1 MSGVESMA
9 KLSGKPK
16 EAPSAERAEPGH
28 LHQAGV
34 VASSVYAHGVRIADI
49 PIEEA
54 VQWARKEG
62 HVVWIGLLEP
72 DAALLQC
79 VQQQFGL
86 HALAVEDAANAHQ
99 RPKLEQY
106 GEALFVVARTAQMV
120 DKRIAFGETHIFVGQ
135 GYIVSVRHGAS
146 TSYKTVRQHWETCP
160 TSLAKGEDFILYA
173 ILDFIVDNYMP
184 VLEAIHDEVEE
195 IEDKVLA
202 KPMLRHEIEKLY
214 MLRRDL
220 LRLRNAIAPLVDVCQ
235 RLANASVPQV
245 RPTLAPM
252 FRDVTDHVRTV
263 QEKIDSLREVL
274 AFAFEASLL
283 VGQSQE
289 NSITK
294 KLAAWAAIL
303 AVPTAVAGIYGM
315 NFKNMPELEWQFG
328 YHAVLALIVVT
339 CVVLHWRFRKNG
351 WL

>member
-1 MSGVESMA
+1 MSVAEIRFPHRVESDDVA
-9 KLSGKPK
+9 AGPPV
-16 EAPSAERAEPGH
+16 EQAHRHE
-28 LHQAGV
+28 AGV

-49 PIEEA
+49 PVEEA
-54 VQWARKEG
+54 GEWARKEG

-72 DAALLQC
+72 DAELLKC
-79 VQQQFGL
+79 VQRQFNL
-86 HALAVEDAANAHQ
+86 HPLAVEDATNAHQ

-106 GEALFVVARTAQMV
+106 GDALFVVARTAQMV
-120 DKRIAFGETHIFVGQ
+120 DKRIAFGETHIFVGH

-184 VLEAIHDEVEE
+184 VLEAIHDEVEAF
-195 IEDKVLA
+195 EDKVLER
-202 KPMLRHEIEKLY
+202 PMGREDIERLY

-235 RLANASVPQV
+235 RLSNASVPQV

-289 NSITK
+289 NAITK
-294 KLAAWAAIL
+294 KLASWAAIL

-315 NFKNMPELEWQFG
+315 NFKNMPELEMQFG
-328 YHAVLALIVVT
+328 YHTVLAVILVA
-339 CVVLHWRFRKNG
+339 CSVLYWRFRKNS